1 MMSRMIADID
11 QISDGLLQ
19 GFTNL
24 FGGIATI
31 LGTIGFMLYVNVKL
45 ALIVIVL
52 TPLSLIVATLI
63 AEIYIQV
70 LPGTIIYSWRNE
82 WFCRRNGRKPE
93 SRQSVPT

>member
-19 GFTNL
+19 ALRTSL
-24 FGGIATI
+24 VVLTI

-52 TPLSLIVATLI
+52 TPLSLIVITYLLQK
-63 AEIYIQV
+63 IYIQV
-70 LPGTIIYSWRNE
+70 LQ
-82 WFCRRNGRKPE
+82 
-93 SRQSVPT
+93 RQLSIRGEMSGL

>member
-1 MMSRMIADID
+1 MSRMIADID

-52 TPLSLIVATLI
+52 TPLLSLSQRL
-63 AEIYIQV
+63 
-70 LPGTIIYSWRNE
+70 LRNIHSSSS
-82 WFCRRNGRKPE
+82 RNNYLFVEK
-93 SRQSVPT
+93 